1 MSALEDWLTPLY
13 DAAGMRAADA
23 WAIEEEGIPSLE
35 LMETAGSAVAEAAR
49 DVATDGRVCVVC
61 GKGNNAGD
69 GLVAARHLA
78 ETGYDVQA
86 LLLWPAG
93 ELSPDASTNLE
104 RFEGATVE
112 VGPEEVRDD
121 LAGSGVIVDAVFG
134 TGFSGAPRAP
144 ADAAIEAINAADA
157 PVVAGRVRRRPLL
170 PPGG

>member
-1 MSALEDWLTPLY
+1 VSALEDWLTPLY
-13 DAAGMRAADA
+13 DAAGMRAADS
-23 WAIEEEGIPSLE
+23 WAIEQQGIPSLD
-35 LMETAGSAVAEAAR
+35 LMETAGMAVAEAAR

-78 ETGYDVQA
+78 GTGYDVQA

-104 RFEGATVE
+104 RFEGTTRE
-112 VGPEEVRDD
+112 VGSDELRDD
-121 LAGSGVIVDAVFG
+121 LAGSGVIVDSIFG

-144 ADAAIEAINAADA
+144 ADAAIEAINASDA
-157 PVVAGRVRRRPLL
+157 PVVAADIPSGVDA
-170 PPGG
+170 